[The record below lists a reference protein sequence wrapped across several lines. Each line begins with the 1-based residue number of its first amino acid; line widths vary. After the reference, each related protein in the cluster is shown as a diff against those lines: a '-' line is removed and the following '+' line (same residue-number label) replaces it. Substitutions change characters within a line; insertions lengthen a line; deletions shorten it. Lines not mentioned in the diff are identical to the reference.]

1 MGKTR
6 PGLPMLTK
14 QKPRKN
20 WQQPVFM
27 QQGLAQ
33 SIKIYAARNLPDR
46 DSTGKEKLHQDH
58 MMEMALNKRILLA
71 EGKMEYAGYYT
82 IPFNEKI
89 VLDQGEKICYNSGNK
104 NTGYCSSSGH

>member
-14 QKPRKN
+14 TKTKEELAAAG
-20 WQQPVFM
+20 FM

-33 SIKIYAARNLPDR
+33 SIKSMQPEICR
-46 DSTGKEKLHQDH
+46 TGTVQEKKKLHQDH

-82 IPFNEKI
+82 DPF
-89 VLDQGEKICYNSGNK
+89 
-104 NTGYCSSSGH
+104 

>member
-14 QKPRKN
+14 QN
-20 WQQPVFM
+20 
-27 QQGLAQ
+27 QGRTGSSRFYATGAGTEY
-33 SIKIYAARNLPDR
+33 KIYAARNLPDR

-82 IPFNEKI
+82 IPLMK
-89 VLDQGEKICYNSGNK
+89 K
-104 NTGYCSSSGH
+104 